1 MDRQLLERMVGAGVL
16 LVALILVVPAVLDGE
31 GDQPARDDGAD
42 QAAGT
47 MRTHTIRLDRP
58 PKRPP
63 VATEVAKSAP
73 VPAQETAKPAPR
85 DKPAARSSAPVAP
98 PPKKSESAQA
108 PVKSVTASAATAR
121 VADTAPAIDR
131 GWAVQLGSFAQ
142 QANARR
148 LAQEVGGKGFPT
160 YLVPLRRSGRTL
172 YRVRVGP
179 RETRGEAEELAGKL
193 AAVGYAGQVTAQEAG
208 S

>member
-16 LVALILVVPAVLDGE
+16 LIALILVVPAVLDGE
-31 GDQPARDDGAD
+31 GDQPARDDGTD

-108 PVKSVTASAATAR
+108 PVKSVTANAATAR

-179 RETRGEAEELAGKL
+179 RETRGEAEELAG
-193 AAVGYAGQVTAQEAG
+193 
-208 S
+208 